1 MRDMWAKAAGMDR
14 LQAIVWFNENKE
26 RDWCA
31 APTPEVAAAF
41 ADGSG
46 DRGDEG
52 LSDGG
57 SGGGSRSDGAT
68 D

>member
-26 RDWCA
+26 RDWRA

-41 ADGSG
+41 ADGS
-46 DRGDEG
+46 
-52 LSDGG
+52 
-57 SGGGSRSDGAT
+57 AT
-68 D
+68 AG